1 MKKNQ
6 KKQPVVIAPPLN
18 KLPFRGGAN
27 TLMIPCWL
35 LTHVEL
41 ADKRGHVVVLEELW
55 ENFFGKPPLVEH
67 METGTTLIQQ
77 EKKKKNLYYCGG
89 CDSGCKAGH
98 LLIRRLVV

>member
-1 MKKNQ
+1 M
-6 KKQPVVIAPPLN
+6 IAPPLN

-67 METGTTLIQQ
+67 MKLVPLLYNRRKRKRICIIVVAVIQDAKQ
-77 EKKKKNLYYCGG
+77 VIC
-89 CDSGCKAGH
+89 
-98 LLIRRLVV
+98 